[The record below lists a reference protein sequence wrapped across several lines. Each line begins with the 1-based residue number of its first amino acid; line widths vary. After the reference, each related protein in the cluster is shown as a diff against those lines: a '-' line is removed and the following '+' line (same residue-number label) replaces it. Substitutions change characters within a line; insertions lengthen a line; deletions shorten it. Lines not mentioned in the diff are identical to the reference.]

1 MKNDRIIDANNVN
14 VKILIHILLLCDS
27 ETIYMKEIIKPPIRK
42 IKTKKENHDT
52 ISIKKIIKEV
62 VIIIKN
68 KYINNNNTIFN
79 SSKKRKEKKTI
90 SQANIEF

>member
-1 MKNDRIIDANNVN
+1 MLIQNISISLFLIKQIKIFKSNEDNMKNDRIIDANNVN

-52 ISIKKIIKEV
+52 ISIKK
-62 VIIIKN
+62 N
-68 KYINNNNTIFN
+68 Y
-79 SSKKRKEKKTI
+79 
-90 SQANIEF
+90 